1 MLRIA
6 DADWVRLMT
15 LDRPDVRNA
24 LDSATYNALGEALAA
39 AATDDEVA
47 VVVLTGAGAS
57 FCAGQDVSEMR
68 SMGGRGGAEAAQAA
82 WEAVD
87 RFLSALEEFPKPL
100 IAAVNGVATGIG
112 ATLLGSC
119 DLVLAADT
127 ARFRLPFVDLGL
139 VPEAGST
146 NSFPRLMGSQAS
158 AYAFFTGE
166 WFDERERRSSG
177 WCGRYTRPT
186 ASRRGDAFATLIAAK
201 PMVSLIE
208 TKRLMLAGRV
218 EAIRAAR
225 RREEPVFSRLL
236 GGPANREALA
246 AFAREAPARIPGRR
260 ALNRIAS
267 GSDGT
272 EPRGERAARPA
283 TLPRRDMTVRQVDA
297 DRLAIK
303 ADTQGGY
310 RAHGGRG
317 PPRRDRRSTR
327 RRSRHPCRRRARRSN
342 RRSPRRGVGVCG
354 PAGLADTRGGWAA
367 PAGSGTDERRWWP
380 RRWGS
385 ILVTAPVAVGPVI
398 AARRSAGS
406 RGRVTR
412 DVGPDRGR
420 RARARVAARLISVA
434 RHHVGHD
441 PVRCG
446 ERRGRRGADG
456 DRVSV
461 RGVGERVPFADLTRV
476 VARIDDVELL
486 TDPMVLSSPTGRRWT
501 TFALIVVSA
510 DRLGVMQA
518 YARPRA

>member
-39 AATDDEVA
+39 AATDDAVA

-146 NSFPRLMGSQAS
+146 DSFPRLMGSQQS

-166 WFDERERRSSG
+166 WFDAARAAEFGLVWQVHAADELLDEAMRL
-177 WCGRYTRPT
+177 
-186 ASRRGDAFATLIAAK
+186 ATLIAAK

-208 TKRLMLAGRV
+208 TKRLMVAGRV

-246 AFAREAPARIPGRR
+246 AFAQK
-260 ALNRIAS
+260 
-267 GSDGT
+267 
-272 EPRGERAARPA
+272 RP
-283 TLPRRDMTVRQVDA
+283 
-297 DRLAIK
+297 
-303 ADTQGGY
+303 
-310 RAHGGRG
+310 
-317 PPRRDRRSTR
+317 
-327 RRSRHPCRRRARRSN
+327 
-342 RRSPRRGVGVCG
+342 
-354 PAGLADTRGGWAA
+354 
-367 PAGSGTDERRWWP
+367 
-380 RRWGS
+380 
-385 ILVTAPVAVGPVI
+385 
-398 AARRSAGS
+398 
-406 RGRVTR
+406 
-412 DVGPDRGR
+412 PDFR
-420 RARARVAARLISVA
+420 
-434 RHHVGHD
+434 
-441 PVRCG
+441 
-446 ERRGRRGADG
+446 ADG
-456 DRVSV
+456 R
-461 RGVGERVPFADLTRV
+461 
-476 VARIDDVELL
+476 
-486 TDPMVLSSPTGRRWT
+486 
-501 TFALIVVSA
+501 
-510 DRLGVMQA
+510 
-518 YARPRA
+518 